1 MTKTTRD
8 KWLPALVLAL
18 LVHAVLIVGFYLNAN
33 KDKLTQ
39 STPHNEH
46 LDAHLEAST
55 QSDKKAASD
64 LSENKEVAGEI
75 KDLEMASG
83 ALMTEQQNVLKNK
96 SEGNPK
102 IQNENDDKQTKD
114 TINVSNNNSTLSQR
128 VKREQKNRTVNLNE
142 INLNN
147 SRNNTSRRTANDNTF
162 ATSEPNQS
170 NSLTTETSHPALL
183 DRDAPKST
191 NLKGIDQNYD
201 KTKAETEEVN
211 DKLSAAIGE
220 VKRRN
225 QQKIDEE
232 RHQQAYARALANVK
246 PIDNSSTTPTVT
258 HKTATTSSVEPED
271 SSINQPAED

>member
-46 LDAHLEAST
+46 LDAHLQAST

-96 SEGNPK
+96 SEGNLK

-114 TINVSNNNSTLSQR
+114 TINISNNNSTLSQR

-147 SRNNTSRRTANDNTF
+147 SRDNTSRRTANDNTF
-162 ATSEPNQS
+162 ATSEPNES

-246 PIDNSSTTPTVT
+246 PIENSSTAPTVT
-258 HKTATTSSVEPED
+258 YKTATTSSVEPED